1 MFLITIA
8 LFKDE
13 AKPLHKR
20 IAALLMKIFVEVE
33 GNQFERRLDSV
44 LDLICWEINFDNL
57 TQVFFCITA
66 FILKFFTI
74 HLTKKEH

>member
-1 MFLITIA
+1 MSQEHKDDLFFITMS

-33 GNQFERRLDSV
+33 GNQFERRLDNV
-44 LDLICWEINFDNL
+44 LDLICSEINFNNFIE
-57 TQVFFCITA
+57 VFISIF
-66 FILKFFTI
+66 
-74 HLTKKEH
+74 